1 MAWKSINTVTL
12 GGRLTRDAEVRHSA
26 GGMAICSF
34 SIALN
39 RLKKTADSYEEE
51 AHFFDVTL
59 FGRPAEAL
67 SPYLKRGV
75 QVAVSGELRQD
86 RWTNKEGKS
95 QSRVSIVANQVDIF
109 GGSGNGSEGR
119 GSDSYQGGSSRSYSN
134 DSMQS
139 DMPSLDSFDDDL
151 PF

>member
-12 GGRLTRDAEVRHSA
+12 GGRLTRDAEIRHTA
-26 GGMAICSF
+26 GNMAVGSF

-39 RLKKTADSYEEE
+39 RLKKAGDSYEEE

-59 FGRPAEAL
+59 FGRSAEAL
-67 SPYLKRGV
+67 APYLKRGT

-86 RWTNKEGKS
+86 RWTNKEGKA

-109 GGSGNGSEGR
+109 GGSASQGDSRRSE
-119 GSDSYQGGSSRSYSN
+119 SYQGASSSSFSSAN
-134 DSMQS
+134 IS
-139 DMPSLDSFDDDL
+139 DEMPSVDSFEDEL